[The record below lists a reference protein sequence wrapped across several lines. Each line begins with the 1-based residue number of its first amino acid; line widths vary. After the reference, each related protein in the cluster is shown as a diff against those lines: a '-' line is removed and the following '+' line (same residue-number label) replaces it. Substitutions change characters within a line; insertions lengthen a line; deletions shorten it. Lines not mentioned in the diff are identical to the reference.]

1 MFISAI
7 AIPFQQPAIIVEIVI
22 AIIAEYVNHFIQI
35 FKGKVGFSFKFSK
48 FTLIFLAGLA
58 PR

>member
-35 FKGKVGFSFKFSK
+35 FRDKVAFSF
-48 FTLIFLAGLA
+48 
-58 PR
+58 